1 MSGTLSWMVVL
12 AIAAMLMPPTPIPNM
27 HTIAR
32 GIDRV
37 KPRAASSTPRSTAPA
52 TMIRG
57 SGRPRKAIVSAAS
70 SDPTPDAAI
79 RKP

>member
-1 MSGTLSWMVVL
+1 MVVL
-12 AIAAMLMPPTPIPNM
+12 AIAAMLIPPTPIPNM
-27 HTIAR
+27 QISAR
-32 GIDRV
+32 GIARV
-37 KPRAASSTPRSTAPA
+37 KPRAASSAPRRIAPP